1 MSHRRLFSA
10 TSVLAMALV
19 ALPSAAQAQE
29 PSIQLVVE
37 VGRALRVALDKRIT
51 VKRVGQPVT
60 GRLVE
65 AVYAH
70 DRVVLPAGT
79 VVKGHIEKVEHAS
92 KGTRVRMILSGDFTP
107 PRRAILQFDMLELAD
122 GRAIP
127 IQTSATEGTERVVLR
142 VADASTKTKASATSR
157 AREKV
162 VQEAKQTASIVT
174 APDKKERL
182 KVAAIRALPY
192 HPLLVA
198 KGTTYSAR
206 VLSRLD
212 FGSATAVTRA
222 QAGAAPAPE
231 SILRAQLTTAL
242 GSATSRRGTRIDAV
256 LTQPVFAEDGGLI
269 LPEGTRLMGEV
280 TFSKRARR
288 FHRQG
293 QLRFLFETVQ
303 TPDRPPADFLA
314 SLYAVESG
322 QGDRV
327 SIDEEGGARSNGSKA
342 RFAAPALA
350 ALAVIGATHGR
361 LDYDTDG
368 AGPEMQYGGASSGA
382 LGGFLGLGLVGVGVN
397 QLGRYV
403 TVTTAAFGL
412 ARTVYSTVF
421 AKGRDIAFPMDT
433 PIQVQLAPGP
443 GHKNSKQEPR

>member
-1 MSHRRLFSA
+1 MSTRHLFSA
-10 TSVLAMALV
+10 TSVLAV
-19 ALPSAAQAQE
+19 ALAALPVAAQTEE

-70 DRVVLPAGT
+70 DRVVLPTGT
-79 VVKGHIEKVEHAS
+79 VVNGHVEKVERAS
-92 KGTRVRMILSGDFTP
+92 RAARVRTILSGDFTP
-107 PRRAILQFDMLELAD
+107 PRRAILQFDMLVLAD
-122 GRAIP
+122 GRTIP

-142 VADASTKTKASATSR
+142 VADTSTRTKTKTSAASR
-157 AREKV
+157 ARGSLAE
-162 VQEAKQTASIVT
+162 EAKQTASMVT

-192 HPLLVA
+192 HPLLLA

-206 VLSRLD
+206 LLSGLN
-212 FGSATAVTRA
+212 FGSATPVTRA
-222 QAGAAPAPE
+222 GAGAALAPN
-231 SILRAQLTTAL
+231 SILRAQLATAV
-242 GSATSRRGTRIDAV
+242 GSAISTRGTRIEAV
-256 LTQPVFAEDGGLI
+256 LTQPVFSAAGGLI

-280 TFSKRARR
+280 TFAKQARR

-293 QLRFLFETVQ
+293 QLRFLFETVHA
-303 TPDRPPADFLA
+303 PDRPAENLLA
-314 SLYAVESG
+314 SLYAVESP

-327 SIDEEGGARSNGSKA
+327 SIDEEGGARSNSPKA

-382 LGGFLGLGLVGVGVN
+382 LGGFLGLGVVGVCVN

-403 TVTTAAFGL
+403 TVTTAVLGL
-412 ARTVYSTVF
+412 TRTVYSTVF
-421 AKGRDIAFPMDT
+421 AKGRDISFPVDT

-443 GHKNSKQEPR
+443 GHKKN